1 MPLSD
6 SACRNAKPKE
16 KNYKLT
22 DGEGMYLL
30 VKRNGTRCWQMG
42 YRFGGKQKTLSFG
55 VYPEISLSEARDKK
69 TKARQLL
76 KQGFDPMLRKK
87 EEQLIAG
94 LGHENTFKSIA
105 LEWHEKKQE
114 TWSPKTASKI
124 LSVFNRDIF
133 PYIGNYPINDVT
145 PLVLLSVLKKI
156 EDRGALEAVKDT
168 RSYVGFVFR
177 YGIATGRAERDIAA
191 DLKGAF
197 KTRKVEHHAHLKQTE
212 LPEFFRRLET
222 YTVNPKPKRGI
233 ELAYLTFVRTVELRT
248 ARLNEFN
255 LKEAIWEIPPER
267 MKMKRTHLVPL
278 SRQAKELIESLMEES
293 EGKEYLF
300 ENTRSKRGHMTE
312 NAMLDVLGDLGYKGK
327 STVHGIR
334 STASTILNES
344 QLFRADAIE
353 RQLAHVDGSVRA
365 SYNHALYLDERREM
379 MQWWADHLDKLRGR
393 T

>member
-30 VKRNGTRCWQMG
+30 VKKNGTRCWQMG

-55 VYPEISLSEARDKK
+55 IYPEVSLGESRDKR

-76 KQGFDPMLRKK
+76 KQGIDPMLKKK

-94 LGHENTFKSIA
+94 LGQENTFKAIA

-114 TWSPKTASKI
+114 TWTPKTSSKI

-145 PLVLLSVLKKI
+145 PLILLSVLKKI

-177 YGIATGRAERDIAA
+177 YGIATGRAERDVAA

-197 KTRKVEHHAHLKQTE
+197 KTRKVQHHAHLKQKE
-212 LPEFFRRLET
+212 LPEFFRKLEE
-222 YTVNPKPKRGI
+222 YTVNPKPKHGI

-255 LKEAIWEIPPER
+255 LKESIWEIPAER

-278 SRQAKELIESLMEES
+278 SRQAKNLIESLMEES
-293 EGKEYLF
+293 EGEEFLF
-300 ENTRSKRGHMTE
+300 ENTQSKRGHMTE

-344 QLFRADAIE
+344 QLFRPDAIE